1 MVIAKRIRQ
10 RKELQMLTVKTDIAV
25 MDYGV
30 FSVDEELERI
40 VNQTPKSVIR
50 YSAKTVSE
58 GNTYTEVSSHALRSA
73 LVKMKQLG
81 AKEFRLV
88 AINGNIQLVSEDGQS
103 AWVHEFSYSRQNN
116 IAVIPVGM
124 KFAPLFYLGGND
136 Q

>member
-1 MVIAKRIRQ
+1 
-10 RKELQMLTVKTDIAV
+10 MLTVKTDVAV

-30 FSVDEELERI
+30 YSVDEELERI
-40 VNQTPKSVIR
+40 GNPTPKSVIG
-50 YSAKTVSE
+50 YFAKTVSG

-73 LVKMKQLG
+73 LVKMKHIG

-88 AINGNIQLVSEDGQS
+88 AINGNIQLLSNDGQS
-103 AWVHEFSYSRQNN
+103 AWIHEFSYSKQNN
-116 IAVIPVGM
+116 IAVIPIGI

>member
-1 MVIAKRIRQ
+1 
-10 RKELQMLTVKTDIAV
+10 MLTVKTDVAV

-30 FSVDEELERI
+30 YSVDEELERI
-40 VNQTPKSVIR
+40 GNQTPKSVIR
-50 YSAKTVSE
+50 YSAKTVSG
-58 GNTYTEVSSHALRSA
+58 GNTYTEVNSHDLRNA
-73 LVKMKQLG
+73 LVKMKHLG

-116 IAVIPVGM
+116 IAVIPVGI